1 MLRTFLNKID
11 MYKKIPEDLYVTS
24 SSGSCMSI
32 VGLLIMTV
40 LFIFEFNAYTT
51 PTMQRDM
58 VLDEVLQH
66 SDYLSAVFNITVQD
80 MPCVFVS
87 IDVTDVTGTT
97 RQNVTKN
104 INAVRVNHEGVTLG
118 RQEEHEVEPEE
129 HDEIFKSEDD
139 EYVALVQALETGEFS
154 GEGHSTSLTTDTFE
168 NFIKKRARPHE
179 LVFVDFFAP
188 WCIWCQRL
196 EPVWT
201 KMSQQL
207 GDKGP
212 IYAASVDCTA
222 NGALCASQQ
231 VRAYPT
237 MLMFRHG
244 DTHPFE
250 AYHGERTSDALIS
263 RARQVARGDQAEADK
278 ERLKQH
284 KADGHGKKAPV
295 GGEGCRL
302 TGRLKVKKVPGT
314 IRINLHSLR
323 YSYDTLLINASHYID
338 RIWFNDPEGRLAGP
352 AFDHFREGI
361 VRKWQAAPLN
371 NKHFIGHENHYSYV
385 HYIKLVAKSFALS
398 GTPSDDDLHMHS
410 YSAVSTEHEVP
421 INIPPFIA
429 LQYDLSPIAVLEYP
443 KYTPLY
449 HFLTNFMAIVGG
461 VFAIV
466 GLFENVLFQITKS
479 KRTL

>member
-1 MLRTFLNKID
+1 MRSFLNKID
-11 MYKKIPEDLYVTS
+11 MYKKIPEDLYIS
-24 SSGSCMSI
+24 SFSGSCMSI
-32 VGLLIMTV
+32 VGLLIMTI
-40 LFIFEFNAYTT
+40 LFILEFNAYLTGTT
-51 PTMQRDM
+51 QSDM
-58 VLDEVLQH
+58 VLDEMLRH
-66 SDYLSAVFNITVQD
+66 SDYLSAVFNITVTD

-87 IDVTDVTGTT
+87 VDVTDVTGTT

-104 INAVRVNHEGVTLG
+104 IQLLRVNHDGTPLGV
-118 RQEEHEVEPEE
+118 QSAHEIEPEE
-129 HDEIFKSEDD
+129 HNEVFDKEDEEFNNL
-139 EYVALVQALETGEFS
+139 VAALEKGEFS
-154 GEGHSTSLTTDTFE
+154 GEGHSEALTQDTFE
-168 NFIKKRARPHE
+168 GFVKAHARPHE

-222 NGALCASQQ
+222 NAALCQSQQ

-250 AYHGERTSDALIS
+250 AYHGERTSEALLA
-263 RARQVARGDQAEADK
+263 RATQVAKGDQAEADK
-278 ERLKQH
+278 EKLKQH
-284 KADGHGKKAPV
+284 KAAGGGKKGPV

-323 YSYDTLLINASHYID
+323 YSYDTLLINASHHVD
-338 RIWFNDPEGRLAGP
+338 RVWFSDPEAKLAGT
-352 AFDHFREGI
+352 AFGHWRESI
-361 VRKWQAAPLN
+361 VQRWQTAPLN
-371 NKHFIGHENHYSYV
+371 GKTFIGHHNHYSYV
-385 HYIKLVAKSFALS
+385 HYIKLVAKSMAMTS
-398 GTPSDDDLHMHS
+398 TPSDDDLHLHT
-410 YSAVSTEHEVP
+410 YSAVSTEHEVA

-429 LQYDLSPIAVLEYP
+429 LQYDISPIAVLEYREF
-443 KYTPLY
+443 TPFY
-449 HFLTNFMAIVGG
+449 HFMTNFMAIVGG

-466 GLFENVLFQITKS
+466 GLVENAIFQFTKS